1 MKWDMKSLLGGIVIG
16 SVLFSG
22 IALAAPV
29 FPDTFEEKQKP
40 FTYYFD
46 GIPKSPASD
55 VQGIMYKNS
64 VYVPIRFVAENLNKP
79 VIYDG
84 RTRSIYLGKMPAGK
98 MYSKMEAIELVKK
111 KFGDSITPTHVVE
124 YSHDDE
130 KGHYVVHVY
139 QTHVNNFQ
147 SGDSY
152 TSTYGWFVV
161 NPNTGEIRSM
171 LQ

>member
-1 MKWDMKSLLGGIVIG
+1 MGHQVIFGGHCVG

-22 IALAAPV
+22 IAIAAPA
-29 FPDTFEEKQKP
+29 FPDAEEGMKTP

-46 GIPKSPASD
+46 GLPKSPTSD

-79 VIYDG
+79 VIYDA
-84 RTRSIYLGKMPAGK
+84 RTKSIFIGKIPTAK

-111 KFGDSITPTHVVE
+111 KFAGKLSPTHVVE
-124 YSHDDE
+124 YAHDDE
-130 KGHYVVHVY
+130 KGHYVIQVY
-139 QTHVNNFQ
+139 QTVVNNFQ

-161 NPNTGEIRSM
+161 NPNTGEIKS
-171 LQ
+171 LL

>member
-1 MKWDMKSLLGGIVIG
+1 MKWDLKSLLGGIVIG

-22 IALAAPV
+22 IAAAAPV
-29 FPDTFEEKQKP
+29 LSDLSEAKQTP
-40 FTYYFD
+40 FTYYFE
-46 GIPKSPASD
+46 GVPKSPASD

-79 VIYDG
+79 VIYDA
-84 RTRSIYLGKMPAGK
+84 RTRSIYIGKLPAGK
-98 MYSKMEAIELVKK
+98 MYSKMEAIELVKA
-111 KFGDSITPTHVVE
+111 KFAGSLSPTHVVE
-124 YSHDDE
+124 YDHDDE
-130 KGHYVVHVY
+130 KGHYVIQVY
-139 QTHVNNFQ
+139 QTYVNNFQ

-161 NPNTGEIRSM
+161 NPNTGDIRSL

>member
-1 MKWDMKSLLGGIVIG
+1 MKWDWKSFAGGILVG

-22 IALAAPV
+22 LAIAAPA
-29 FPDTFEEKQKP
+29 FPDAGDINKEP

-46 GIPKSPASD
+46 GIPKSPQMD
-55 VQGIMYKNS
+55 VQGILYKNS
-64 VYVPIRFVAENLNKP
+64 VYVPIRFVAENLGKT

-84 RTRSIYLGKMPAGK
+84 KTKSIFIGKLPVAK
-98 MYSKMEAIELVKK
+98 MFSKLEAVDLVKK
-111 KFGDSITPTHVVE
+111 KLAGNLTPQHVVE
-124 YSHDDE
+124 YDHDDE
-130 KGHYVVHVY
+130 KGHYVIQVY
-139 QTHVNNFQ
+139 QTVVNNFQ

-161 NPNTGEIRSM
+161 NPNTGEIRSL